1 MEYKGQ
7 IKNMKK
13 KRLHPR
19 KRLKLA
25 PKVLSQ
31 QSGVQDNTHKKTL
44 LLYKFV
50 FAHKDRVVHNN
61 ILSEFGHTNTNI
73 PCSSEDKSRF
83 PVSRDHKLRNL
94 ASVEMQI

>member
-1 MEYKGQ
+1 MA
-7 IKNMKK
+7 
-13 KRLHPR
+13 
-19 KRLKLA
+19 A
-25 PKVLSQ
+25 PKEEVEAST
-31 QSGVQDNTHKKTL
+31 QSAESAVRSSGQHTHTKTL

-50 FAHKDRVVHNN
+50 FAHKDRVVHDN

-94 ASVEMQI
+94 ASIEMQI

>member
-1 MEYKGQ
+1 
-7 IKNMKK
+7 MKK
-13 KRLHPR
+13 KRLNPR

-31 QSGVQDNTHKKTL
+31 QSGVQDNTRKH
-44 LLYKFV
+44 LYKFV